1 MLKRDY
7 YSDNQYE
14 EWYIKYHYII
24 I

>member
-14 EWYIKYHYII
+14 EWYKKYHYII